1 MIESLETMPGTF
13 LDDYPDELVDDS
25 EGDYACLD
33 SKIAEDFDFKN
44 PDDIDGNFDLK
55 NPDDIDG
62 NFDDR

>member
-1 MIESLETMPGTF
+1 MIESLEAMPGPF
-13 LDDYPDELVDDS
+13 LDDYPDELVDDP

-33 SKIAEDFDFKN
+33 SKIAEDFD
-44 PDDIDGNFDLK
+44 LK